1 MEDSGFIELIYI
13 KRIYDELVG
22 YCIIVMLCF
31 LNGTSFGNKSYFVSG
46 VSDFL
51 YKGIYRSGT
60 GLAQPFHFS
69 IVWLGHKFPFQYNIV
84 MMLLCFLNWESK
96 LFCIKGGVTAYI
108 KAYTAHT
115 RAAEMAD
122 FFSFQICDWGINFLL
137 P

>member
-51 YKGIYRSGT
+51 YKGIYTEVAQDWVNLFIFRSYDWVIN
-60 GLAQPFHFS
+60 FHF
-69 IVWLGHKFPFQYNIV
+69 NII
-84 MMLLCFLNWESK
+84 LS
-96 LFCIKGGVTAYI
+96 
-108 KAYTAHT
+108 
-115 RAAEMAD
+115 
-122 FFSFQICDWGINFLL
+122 
-137 P
+137 

>member
-22 YCIIVMLCF
+22 YCIIVMCF

-60 GLAQPFHFS
+60 GLGQPFHFS
-69 IVWLGHKFPFQYNIV
+69 IV
-84 MMLLCFLNWESK
+84 
-96 LFCIKGGVTAYI
+96 
-108 KAYTAHT
+108 
-115 RAAEMAD
+115 
-122 FFSFQICDWGINFLL
+122 
-137 P
+137 